1 MTRRSSVQLDGWLW
15 PSGVPAPEVVDET
28 QAGAATVRYPRPDP
42 ASARALAS
50 ALRKA
55 QRRLADRSALE
66 IAEALGRAA
75 RRLRQEL
82 NKEGPS
88 GAACREAA
96 ANARLSAPMVR
107 EVVTEMSRSWSGA
120 ALARLVRAEFPDVD
134 MLDGFATD
142 GGRRVRASGH
152 PLVVHV
158 GAGSVPGLT
167 IGSICRSLVVKS
179 AVLAKPGAGDVALTM
194 RFARILADEDAALAA
209 AVAVQYW
216 PGGVAAHD
224 RLERAVLG
232 LADQVVVHGSDD
244 AVQAVRARTPVATRL
259 TEHPN
264 RLGVA
269 VVDPAADPDAAKQ
282 AARAV
287 ALFDQRGC
295 VSAHLFLLL
304 ADRPEAA
311 AWCGALADH
320 LAALDAFLPP
330 GPPDVGA
337 QSAVRQLRGQLAVKK
352 AASADVESWAAPD
365 LGWTVVLAGVEHFE
379 PVGSRTA
386 WVVPASGRDA
396 CLQMLAG
403 LSPVLQTVGLAG
415 VAPDAEFAEVLFGL
429 GASRIVPLDQMPFPD
444 ADWLHDGGRPLG
456 DLVRW
461 CELR

>member
-1 MTRRSSVQLDGWLW
+1 MTPRSPALLDGWLW
-15 PSGVPAPEVVDET
+15 PSDVPAPEFVDET
-28 QAGAATVRYPRPDP
+28 RAGGAIVRYPRPDP
-42 ASARALAS
+42 ASAHTLAS

-55 QRRLADRSALE
+55 QGRLADRTAAE
-66 IAEALGRAA
+66 IAQALGRAA

-82 NKEGPS
+82 DEEGPS
-88 GAACREAA
+88 GGACREAA
-96 ANARLSAPMVR
+96 ENARLSVPMIR
-107 EVVTEMSRSWSGA
+107 EVMTEMIRSWSGA
-120 ALARLVRAEFPDVD
+120 GLARLVRAEFRDAD
-134 MLDGFATD
+134 LLEGFAID
-142 GGRRVRASGH
+142 GGRRVRASGRA
-152 PLVVHV
+152 LVVHV

-179 AVLAKPGAGDVALTM
+179 AVLAKPGAGDVALTV
-194 RFARILADEDAALAA
+194 RFARILAEIDPALAT

-216 PGGVAAHD
+216 PGGESAHD
-224 RLERAVLG
+224 QWERAVLH
-232 LADQVVVHGSDD
+232 LADQVVVHGSDA
-244 AVQAVRARTPVATRL
+244 AVEAVRARAPATTRL

-269 VVDPAADPDAAKQ
+269 VVDPAADLDAAKQ

-304 ADRPEAA
+304 AERPEAE
-311 AWCGALADH
+311 AWCKALAH
-320 LAALDAFLPP
+320 RLAALDASLPP
-330 GPPDVGA
+330 APSDMGA
-337 QSAVRQLRGQLAVKK
+337 QSAVRQLHGRLAVKR
-352 AASADVESWAAPD
+352 AASADVNLWAAPD
-365 LGWTVVLAGVEHFE
+365 LGWSVILAGVEHFE

-396 CLQMLAG
+396 CTRMLAG

-415 VAPDAEFAEVLFGL
+415 VAPDSDFAEALFGL

-444 ADWLHDGGRPLG
+444 ADWLHDGSRPLG

>member
-1 MTRRSSVQLDGWLW
+1 MTCRSSAPLAGWLW
-15 PSGVPAPEVVDET
+15 PSGVPAPEFVDEIR
-28 QAGAATVRYPRPDP
+28 AGDATVRYPRPDP
-42 ASARALAS
+42 ASARTLAS

-55 QRRLADRSALE
+55 QRRLADRPALE
-66 IAEALGRAA
+66 IARTLGRAA

-82 NKEGPS
+82 DEGGPS
-88 GAACREAA
+88 GATWREVA
-96 ANARLSAPMVR
+96 ANARLSAPMIR
-107 EVVTEMSRSWSGA
+107 EVVTEMSRSWSGV
-120 ALARLVRAEFPDVD
+120 ALARLVRAEFPDPNV
-134 MLDGFATD
+134 LDGFATD

-152 PLVVHV
+152 PFVVHV

-179 AVLAKPGAGDVALTM
+179 AVLAKPGAGDVALTV
-194 RFARILADEDAALAA
+194 RFARILADADPALAA

-224 RLERAVLG
+224 RWERAVLRI
-232 LADQVVVHGSDD
+232 ADQVVVHGSD
-244 AVQAVRARTPVATRL
+244 AVVEAIRARAPAATLL

-304 ADRPEAA
+304 ADRPQAA
-311 AWCGALADH
+311 AWCNALGGH
-320 LAALDAFLPP
+320 LAALDASLPP
-330 GPPDVGA
+330 GPPDMGA
-337 QSAVRQLRGQLAVKK
+337 QSAVRQLHGRLAVKK
-352 AASADVESWAAPD
+352 AASADVEFWAAPD
-365 LGWTVVLAGVEHFE
+365 MGWTVVLAGVEHFE

-386 WVVPASGRDA
+386 WVVPASSRDA
-396 CLQMLAG
+396 CTQMLAG

-415 VAPDAEFAEVLFGL
+415 VAPDAEFAEALFGL
-429 GASRIVPLDQMPFPD
+429 GAGRIVPLDQMPFPD

>member
-1 MTRRSSVQLDGWLW
+1 MTGGSPAPLDGWFW
-15 PSGVPAPEVVDET
+15 PSGVPAPEFVDDIR
-28 QAGAATVRYPRPDP
+28 AGGATVRYPRPDP
-42 ASARALAS
+42 ASAHTLAS
-50 ALRKA
+50 GLRKA
-55 QRRLADRSALE
+55 RRRLADRPAME
-66 IAEALGRAA
+66 IAQALARAA

-82 NKEGPS
+82 DEGGPS

-96 ANARLSAPMVR
+96 ANARLSAPMIQ

-120 ALARLVRAEFPDVD
+120 ALARLVRAEFPDPDV
-134 MLDGFATD
+134 LDGFATD

-194 RFARILADEDAALAA
+194 RFARILAGADPAVAA

-224 RLERAVLG
+224 HWERAVLG

-244 AVQAVRARTPVATRL
+244 AVNAVRARAPATTRL

-269 VVDPAADPDAAKQ
+269 VVDPAAASDAVQQ

-311 AWCGALADH
+311 AWCDALGSR
-320 LAALDAFLPP
+320 LAALDASLPP
-330 GPPDVGA
+330 GPPEVGA
-337 QSAVRQLRGQLAVKK
+337 QSAVRQLHGRLAVKK
-352 AASADVESWAAPD
+352 AAGADVEFWAAPD
-365 LGWTVVLAGVEHFE
+365 LAWTVVMADMEHFE

-396 CLQMLAG
+396 CAQMLAG

-415 VAPDAEFAEVLFGL
+415 VAPDPEFAEALCGL
-429 GASRIVPLDQMPFPD
+429 GVSRIVPLDQMPFPD